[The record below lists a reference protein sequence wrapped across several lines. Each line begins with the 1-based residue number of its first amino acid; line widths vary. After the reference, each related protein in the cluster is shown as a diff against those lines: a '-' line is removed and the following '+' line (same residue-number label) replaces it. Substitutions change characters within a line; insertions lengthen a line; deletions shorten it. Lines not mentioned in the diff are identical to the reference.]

1 MGRTRQ
7 VENQQPRPRCGVCD
21 KYDENIAVS
30 AVSTVT
36 VEEIEAIND
45 LIERR
50 RSLKDIHNKHALAM
64 WRMGAIM
71 SVDDSTRNMQHLDWV
86 ESIEDALKHTLVQ
99 NWGLPIDILFA
110 RIIPATRHKSAE
122 PLQLGRWGCPHVC
135 APLECEHRLPPSPGY
150 NVKNLYVNTV
160 SHLAQVI
167 I

>member
-1 MGRTRQ
+1 MAKTGRGQ
-7 VENQQPRPRCGVCD
+7 KKPRCGSCV
-21 KYDENIAVS
+21 KYDERKTRSGADG
-30 AVSTVT
+30 VT
-36 VEEIEAIND
+36 IEEIND
-45 LIERR
+45 CNK
-50 RSLKDIHNKHALAM
+50 RSGLFKKIHRLHALEM

-71 SVDDSTRNMQHLDWV
+71 SVEDSIRNMQYLDWV

-150 NVKNLYVNTV
+150 NMKNLY
-160 SHLAQVI
+160 I
-167 I
+167 K